1 MTKDTEINNYLARGI
16 VEANLSFSKDKKS
29 PFSLVKFEYKVDL
42 SDAYSFKDF
51 ISFIHIYTDFSPIL
65 KQGKDSFLIFL
76 KDTKI
81 HQAKAII
88 NKLFYKCNNK
98 FRIDIEDIGIT
109 LSSPNDN
116 YKTLIDRVD
125 KYYVMSKLS
134 SSKKVFYGTVDFDY
148 YDTID
153 PLKVIKNIF
162 NKSSHIILN
171 NLYKGIPIQSGVRV
185 SGFSEGIIQAKIN
198 ADKIPFYEKEKFT
211 FIQHDMIPDII
222 KADIL
227 KVDKNRFLIVLGN
240 LQFLRSSPLER
251 SNIRIHPNKN
261 IHAILAKA
269 HKKLAEGNIIS
280 ISENSISLKIVSEK
294 AKILMSSDLFQK
306 ELEIKFLL
314 ANDKNFLSPIKVKS
328 YIFNIIDEQII
339 LNISPNKNERT
350 RIRDY
355 ISIQQNELLTALK
368 LELKK

>member
-1 MTKDTEINNYLARGI
+1 MTKDTEINNYLIKGI
-16 VEANLSFSKDKKS
+16 VEANLSFSKDMKN

-42 SDAYSFKDF
+42 TDAYSFKDF

-76 KDTKI
+76 KDTRV
-81 HQAKAII
+81 HQAKATI
-88 NKLFYKCNNK
+88 NKLAYECNNK
-98 FRIDIEDIGIT
+98 FNIDIKDIGIT
-109 LSSPNDN
+109 LSSPNDT
-116 YKTLIDRVD
+116 YKTLMDRVD
-125 KYYVMSKLS
+125 KYFVMSKLS
-134 SSKKVFYGTVDFDY
+134 SSKKIFYGTVDFDY

-153 PLKVIKNIF
+153 PLKVLQNIF

-171 NLYKGIPIQSGVRV
+171 NLYRCIPVQSGVRV
-185 SGFSEGIIQAKIN
+185 SGFSDGIIQVKIST
-198 ADKIPFYEKEKFT
+198 DKIPFYENEKFT

-222 KADIL
+222 KASIL
-227 KVDKNRFLIVLGN
+227 KVDKNRFLMVLGN
-240 LQFLRSSPLER
+240 LQFLRSSPVER
-251 SNIRIHPNKN
+251 SSIRIKPNKN

-269 HKKLAEGNIIS
+269 HKKLAEGNIVS

-294 AKILMSSDLFQK
+294 AKVLTSSDLFQK

-314 ANDKNFLSPIKVKS
+314 ANDKKFLSPIKVKA
-328 YIFNIIDEQII
+328 YIFNIIDDEII
-339 LNISPNKNERT
+339 LNISPDNSERN